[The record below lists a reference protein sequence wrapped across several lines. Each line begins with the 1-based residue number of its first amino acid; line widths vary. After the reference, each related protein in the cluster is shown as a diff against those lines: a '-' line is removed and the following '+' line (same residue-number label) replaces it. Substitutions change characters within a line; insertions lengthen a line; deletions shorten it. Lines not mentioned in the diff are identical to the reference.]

1 MVSASTAVLLALRRG
16 PVYGRELMRR
26 IGKLTGGRM
35 RLSAGTV
42 YPTLRALRAARLV
55 AAWSVVPGRKR
66 GARSRV
72 YYELTVR
79 GVRRSEVEAH
89 ALGELADTSRR
100 ASGPTPADLDAM
112 RARLVLVDDL
122 GDAVERL
129 RVPLARER
137 RSA

>member
-55 AAWSVVPGRKR
+55 AAWSVVPGCKR

-72 YYELTVR
+72 YYELTVA

-89 ALGELADTSRR
+89 ALGKLADTSPR
-100 ASGPTPADLDAM
+100 ASSPPPADLDAM
-112 RARLVLVDDL
+112 RARLLLVNDL

-129 RVPLARER
+129 RVSFTRER